1 MASWQ
6 ELIIQYF
13 GQATLTPLAGGSLAE
28 SYALSTRTNRYF
40 VKHYDPSWV
49 KDPQIVWREASAL
62 KALKQA
68 RWPVPDVIISHDS
81 FLVLS
86 WIEKGPISYKDK
98 AGQMLGERLAKAHQ
112 QVASAYS
119 LPWGNGIGIIQ
130 HPSSNYLLAGDFYWE
145 IRLAPLLKSLSSQYS
160 LLETLKDHETPI
172 RNFLNQAVIFPTL
185 VHGDLWSGNFLW
197 QSDGSPY
204 VIDPASYYGDPVSD
218 IAFAE
223 LFGGFPSSFY
233 HSYWLTMGSDPH
245 YPCKKPIYQLYHAL
259 VHLKLF
265 GQAYI
270 GLSKSLIDQIRE
282 SPCLQR

>member
-1 MASWQ
+1 MSSWQ

-13 GQATLTPLAGGSLAE
+13 GKATLTPLTGGSLAE
-28 SYALSTRTNRYF
+28 SYVLSTRTSRYF
-40 VKHYDPSWV
+40 VKYYDPSWI
-49 KDPQIVWREASAL
+49 KDTHIARREASAL

-68 RWPVPDVIISHDS
+68 AWPVPDVILSHDS

-86 WIEKGPISYKDK
+86 WIDHGSTAYKEK
-98 AGQMLGERLAKAHQ
+98 AGHIFGERLAKVHQ
-112 QVASAYS
+112 HVVSSFS
-119 LPWGNGIGIIQ
+119 LPWGNGIGIVQ
-130 HPSSNYLLAGDFYWE
+130 HPSSNYFMAGDFYWE
-145 IRLAPLLKSLSSQYS
+145 IRLAPLVKSLSSQYPFLGS
-160 LLETLKDHETPI
+160 LKDYETPI
-172 RNFLNQAVIFPTL
+172 RQFLNQTVTFPTL

-197 QSDGSPY
+197 QSDSSPY

-218 IAFAE
+218 IAFSE
-223 LFGGFPSSFY
+223 LFGGFPRSFY

-282 SPCLQR
+282 SPCLPR